1 MKISAHKQNDV
12 KSYAKRP
19 MESDADL
26 GGNLIHPETTE
37 MSIGGAVAR
46 DPLDYV
52 ELGLSNRN
60 PLTMVESGG
69 APKALIFHHVFVNE
83 AVKDTTQAEEIKE
96 ELRGITNLGS
106 DTLPEHLPMLEK
118 LLGHSS
124 IAGTSDAEEIQNCI
138 DRYYPCGVCMNGRA
152 LLYPYA
158 DRFDDL
164 FVDVQP
170 YNRNTPREET
180 VIAKMGAGRY
190 PGDITDFMVFSS
202 NGVHEMARVR
212 VQPAVVEGLRGSM
225 LDIEN
230 DSIHF
235 KVIHHESTNRALVIA
250 MHSQILGS
258 RYLAYV
264 ASASLPEPFQAKI
277 KTNE

>member
-12 KSYAKRP
+12 KSDAKRP
-19 MESDADL
+19 VESDANL

-37 MSIGGAVAR
+37 MSIGGAVAK

-52 ELGLSNRN
+52 ELGLSSRN

-83 AVKDTTQAEEIKE
+83 AVKDTAQAEEIKE
-96 ELRGITNLGS
+96 ELRGGTNLGS
-106 DTLPEHLPMLEK
+106 DTLPEHLPLLRK

-124 IAGTSDAEEIQNCI
+124 IAGTQDAAQIQCCI

-152 LLYPYA
+152 LLFPYA
-158 DRFDDL
+158 DQFDDL
-164 FVDVQP
+164 FLSVHSYSGSV
-170 YNRNTPREET
+170 PREES
-180 VIAKMGAGRY
+180 VVARMGSGHHS
-190 PGDITDFMVFSS
+190 GEITDFMVFSS
-202 NGVHEMARVR
+202 ESAREMARVK
-212 VQPAVVEGLRGSM
+212 VHPAVVEGIRGSM
-225 LDIEN
+225 LDVEN

-235 KVIHHESTNRALVIA
+235 KVIHHTRTDRALVIA
-250 MHSQILGS
+250 MHSQIIGD

-264 ASASLPEPFQAKI
+264 ASASLPELFKAKI